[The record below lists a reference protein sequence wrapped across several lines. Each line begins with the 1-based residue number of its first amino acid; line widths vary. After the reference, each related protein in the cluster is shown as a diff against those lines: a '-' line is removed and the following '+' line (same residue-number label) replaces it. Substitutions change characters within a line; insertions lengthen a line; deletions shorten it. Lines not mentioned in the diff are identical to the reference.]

1 MCLEW
6 FPAHSAMFEISM
18 YKCSITLSRDTN
30 DSRRSVLVRIGMRR
44 AYATKT
50 TTFLMCC
57 NGCSLAIGDRNT
69 IRTAVVFRLGLLA
82 SALSSDG
89 EKGKGRGDI
98 VSYQRCIFH
107 YESSACIHVRSHL
120 HPGRQDVRI
129 CARRGVIGETN
140 RRWRPEYVGS
150 DVCESESRM
159 LIKIIIN
166 YFSTQDQLSTWF
178 S

>member
-6 FPAHSAMFEISM
+6 FPAHSAMLEISM

-69 IRTAVVFRLGLLA
+69 IRTAVVFRLDLLA
-82 SALSSDG
+82 SALSCVAVSG
-89 EKGKGRGDI
+89 RWEGKGKRWYRLVSTVHIPLWI
-98 VSYQRCIFH
+98 VRVHTCTFAPAPRKAGCAHLRETRRYRRDQ
-107 YESSACIHVRSHL
+107 SSLTSRVCRIWRMRIWVA
-120 HPGRQDVRI
+120 DV
-129 CARRGVIGETN
+129 
-140 RRWRPEYVGS
+140 Y
-150 DVCESESRM
+150 
-159 LIKIIIN
+159 
-166 YFSTQDQLSTWF
+166 
-178 S
+178 